1 MLMYCCYTVGTA
13 AVVVVLL
20 FLCYCYR
27 SVAVCCF
34 ALCCFPFLL
43 CLNFDFMS
51 VMNERPPDTPQD
63 TCHASVVR
71 IKILPR

>member
-51 VMNERPPDTPQD
+51 G
-63 TCHASVVR
+63 
-71 IKILPR
+71 